1 MFDIKA
7 IRDDAQ
13 AFDAGL
19 AKRGLEPQA
28 ARLIEIDER
37 RRQIIT
43 RLQEMQQRR
52 NDASKLI
59 GQAKAKKDEA
69 AAQKLMDEV
78 AALKGDLQKSEEEER
93 QVNAELEAA
102 LASIPNIP
110 LDEVPV
116 GPDESANVEHHRHV
130 TPREMNFAP
139 REHFDLGEALGL
151 MDFETAAKLSGARF
165 TVLKGPLARL
175 ERAIGNFMVDLH
187 TSEFGYEEVAPP
199 LLVRDE
205 AMFGT
210 AQLPKF
216 REDQFHLSR
225 DVTFDGD
232 EIDRKVL
239 EILKRDLGHN
249 DFGAYHEF
257 LRKSDSSISV
267 DEVSRKF
274 TEVIRK
280 AGQELLSGANLWLI
294 PTAEV
299 PLTNLVRESILSEDE
314 LPKRFTAYTPC
325 FRAEAGAAGRDTRG
339 MIRQH
344 QFSKVELVSITTP
357 EKSLEEH
364 DRMLACAEEV
374 LKRLGLHYRV
384 MVLSTGDMGFAA
396 RKTYDIEVWLPGQNA
411 YREISSCSVCGDFQA
426 RRMNA
431 RYRPKGEKN
440 TRFVHT
446 LNGSG
451 LAVGRTL
458 VAVMENYQ
466 QADGSIEVPEALRP
480 YMGGLEVIAP
490 HG

>member
-19 AKRGLEPQA
+19 AKRGLEPQS
-28 ARLIEIDER
+28 ARLIETDER
-37 RRQIIT
+37 RRAIIT
-43 RLQEMQQRR
+43 SLQELQQRR
-52 NDASKLI
+52 NDASKRI

-69 AAQKLMDEV
+69 LAQSLMDEV
-78 AALKGDLQKSEEEER
+78 ASIKNAIQEGEEKER
-93 QVNAELEAA
+93 AVNAELEAA

-110 LDEVPV
+110 QDDVPV
-116 GPDESANVEHHRHV
+116 GPDESANVVRH
-130 TPREMNFAP
+130 THGAARTMNFAAK
-139 REHFDLGEALGL
+139 EHFELGEALGF
-151 MDFETAAKLSGARF
+151 MDFETAAKMSGARF

-187 TSEFGYEEVAPP
+187 TSEFGYEEVMPP
-199 LLVRDE
+199 LMVRDD

-216 REDQFHLSR
+216 ADDQFATFKGHSR
-225 DVTFDGD
+225 DD
-232 EIDRKVL
+232 
-239 EILKRDLGHN
+239 
-249 DFGAYHEF
+249 
-257 LRKSDSSISV
+257 
-267 DEVSRKF
+267 
-274 TEVIRK
+274 
-280 AGQELLSGANLWLI
+280 QEKYWLI

-299 PLTNLVRESILSEDE
+299 PLTNLVRESILAEEE
-314 LPKRFTAYTPC
+314 LPKRFTAYTAC

-357 EKSLEEH
+357 EKSGEEH
-364 DRMLACAEEV
+364 ERMLACAEEV
-374 LKRLGLHYRV
+374 LKRLDLHYRV
-384 MVLSTGDMGFAA
+384 MVLSTGDMGFAS
-396 RKTYDIEVWLPGQNA
+396 RKTCDIEVWLPGQNA
-411 YREISSCSVCGDFQA
+411 FREISSCSVCGDFQA

-431 RYRPKGEKN
+431 RYRPKGEKG

-466 QADGSIEVPEALRP
+466 QEDGTIAVPEVLKP